1 MKVKINAL
9 SMTSVYD
16 ALFDLEKFRK
26 KLDKLATELP
36 KALAAY
42 GMVGASTRFEAG
54 TYNILLSGSWST
66 PNIWVSAEPIENGWR
81 IVANGKEV
89 CFVEFGAGVYYNG
102 GNSSYLGR
110 RPKGIVGIG
119 KFGKGHGKQDVWV
132 FTEGNDTIFTQGT
145 PANNALYYTGQ
156 EIRRRIEEEARRIL
170 NE

>member
-26 KLDKLATELP
+26 KLEKLATELP

-54 TYNILLSGSWST
+54 VYDILLSGSWST

-81 IVANGKEV
+81 VVANGEEV
-89 CFVEFGAGVYYNG
+89 CFVEFGAGVWYNG
-102 GNSSYLGR
+102 NNSSYLGR
-110 RPKGIVGIG
+110 RPQGIVGIG
-119 KFGKGHGKQDVWV
+119 QFGKKQGQRDFWV
-132 FTEGNDTIFTQGT
+132 FEEGNERIFTNGT